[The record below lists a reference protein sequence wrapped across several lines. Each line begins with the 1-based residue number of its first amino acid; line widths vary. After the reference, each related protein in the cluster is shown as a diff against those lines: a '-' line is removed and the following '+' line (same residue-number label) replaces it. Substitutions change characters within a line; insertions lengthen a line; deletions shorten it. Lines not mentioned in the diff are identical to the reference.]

1 VAVFEPGRG
10 YSKFSAYALLN
21 HAGDFSAAAADLA
34 AQGYGEPAR
43 RAGTATGGPD
53 VSEQAGTGGDAGKPA
68 EGLPADGLADAV
80 DVALE
85 GQRIEA
91 EGIPYLVEGFV
102 PALGFLLFLVAFAK
116 VGKTTFAQALA
127 AAVAMG
133 RRLLERAT
141 RRVRVLVIAAED
153 PPEYVAWLARHL
165 DVEPGW
171 MTFYR
176 GPILLSADGL
186 DKIVHTVTTGGYG
199 LVLIASWQAV
209 IRGLVMD
216 ENDNAGS
223 VCIVESVKAAAR
235 LTGVPWL
242 IDAHS
247 GKGEDQADDADP
259 SRAMRGASAAAA
271 AADATLSLRYANGA
285 FGTQR
290 KLSGRGRFVSL
301 EPLVMD
307 FDASTSTYTLVG
319 DTKNAALETTWRQ
332 ITETGALGAEPR
344 SAGTIAELAG
354 IGGHDGPAT
363 KSDKRHVAR
372 ALAGRDGVLKSEEIR
387 RGGKVT
393 LYRAAS
399 EVGL

>member
-1 VAVFEPGRG
+1 MSGVVAPMPPVTF
-10 YSKFSAYALLN
+10 
-21 HAGDFSAAAADLA
+21 GDG
-34 AQGYGEPAR
+34 Q
-43 RAGTATGGPD
+43 ATGPAPEGL
-53 VSEQAGTGGDAGKPA
+53 PA
-68 EGLPADGLADAV
+68 EGLTDAV
-80 DVALE
+80 DVARE

-91 EGIPYLVEGFV
+91 DGIPYRVAGIV
-102 PALGFLLFLVAFAK
+102 PALGFLLFLVAFSK
-116 VGKTTFAQALA
+116 VGKTTFTQALA
-127 AAVAMG
+127 AAVAMD
-133 RRLLERAT
+133 RPFLERQTT
-141 RRVRVLVIAAED
+141 RARVLVIAAED

-171 MTFYR
+171 MTFCR

-186 DKIVHTVTTGGYG
+186 DQITHTVTTGGYG

-209 IRGLVMD
+209 IRGLVRD
-216 ENDNAGS
+216 ENDNAGA

-235 LTGVPWL
+235 ATGVPWL

-307 FDASTSTYTLVG
+307 FDTTTSSYTLVG
-319 DTKNAALETTWRQ
+319 AAKSAALETTWRQ
-332 ITETGALGAEPR
+332 ITETGAIGTDPR
-344 SAGTIAELAG
+344 SASTIAELAG
-354 IGGHDGPAT
+354 VGGHDGPAT
-363 KSDKRHVAR
+363 RTDRRHVTR

-393 LYRAAS
+393 LYRLAA
-399 EVGL
+399 EVTP